1 MTTDETVRKIAAKAP
16 RQDFT
21 GLVNS
26 LVTETTGETVTLGQ
40 LMKIMERRSFGAAIL
55 LLGLIAISPL
65 TIVPGATWL
74 VATVTLLFSIQMLF
88 GARHPVLPKKLLAL
102 SMKRSQLVAFAAAAR
117 KTAHTADRLTEP
129 RLTWLTRP
137 PFVMVVG
144 LICTLAA
151 LITYPLGLI
160 PFGPVLPGVSIVLM
174 GVGLTAKDGVF
185 LLLSGLALGGAAMLL
200 ARWLL

>member
-1 MTTDETVRKIAAKAP
+1 MTTGRTNRRTAIPKS
-16 RQDFT
+16 RQNFT

-26 LVTETTGETVTLGQ
+26 LVTETSGDTVTLGQ
-40 LMKIMERRSFGAAIL
+40 LMAIMERRSFGAVIL
-55 LLGLIAISPL
+55 LLGLISISPL
-65 TIVPGATWL
+65 TIVPGANWL
-74 VATVTLLFSIQMLF
+74 VATVTLLFSVQLLF
-88 GARHPVLPKKLLAL
+88 GAKHPVMPKKLLGM
-102 SMKRSQLVAFAAAAR
+102 SMQRDHLVAFAAAAR
-117 KTAHTADRLTEP
+117 KTAHTADALTAP
-129 RLTWLTRP
+129 RLEWLTRP
-137 PFVMVVG
+137 PFVFAVA
-144 LICTLAA
+144 LICVAAA